1 MEVVVVAVV
10 GAVVEAVVPT
20 VKLKG
25 ELVIPD
31 RAAVILAVPAA
42 TPVAKPVE
50 LIVAVPVLSLDQVT

>member
-1 MEVVVVAVV
+1 VEVVFA
-10 GAVVEAVVPT
+10 AVPT

-31 RAAVILAVPAA
+31 RVAVILEVPAA
-42 TPVAKPVE
+42 TPVAKPIE

>member
-1 MEVVVVAVV
+1 M
-10 GAVVEAVVPT
+10 EAVVPT

-50 LIVAVPVLSLDQVT
+50 LVVAVQVLSLDQVT